1 MRPKR
6 YIAAVIGIMV
16 ILLMAGP
23 LLAGGGVV
31 LKDASGQALLKVKGE
46 NQVEIGK
53 TRYRFQSWGLNRLKL
68 EGKVTHQGIFLKRL
82 GVKLIIRNLKGN
94 ILHIIRKEGFVFRVE
109 SPVGE
114 PLIYIKISSPRK
126 VTLFRQVGNPLYT
139 IQAKGQ
145 SVLIEDADG
154 QTLYTLKG
162 TAKTFP
168 AAFLCISDLSWEE
181 RVACFLLYEKIPFP
195 YE

>member
-1 MRPKR
+1 MRFKW
-6 YIAAVIGIMV
+6 YIPAVIGVMA
-16 ILLMAGP
+16 ILLMAKP
-23 LLAGGGVV
+23 LLAGDRMV
-31 LKDASGQALLKVKGE
+31 LKDASGQALLTVKGE

-68 EGKVTHQGIFLKRL
+68 EGKATHRGIFLKRL
-82 GVKLIIRNLKGN
+82 GIKLVIRDLKGN

-114 PLIYIKISSPRK
+114 PLSYIKISSPRK
-126 VTLFRQVGNPLYT
+126 VTLFRQEGKPLYT

-145 SVLIEDADG
+145 SVLIEDAGG
-154 QTLYTLKG
+154 QALYTLKG

-168 AAFLCISDLSWEE
+168 AAFLCVSELSWEE